1 MLRIRFYPTKV
12 NRIVAIAFVMINAEV
27 GAQHD
32 ILNALRRIEHVKE
45 AYLAYGVYDLLV
57 KLEAE
62 TTDRLKEA
70 IASLRRLSRVRSTL
84 TIPVKE

>member
-1 MLRIRFYPTKV
+1 M
-12 NRIVAIAFVMINAEV
+12 AIAFVMINAEV

>member
-1 MLRIRFYPTKV
+1 
-12 NRIVAIAFVMINAEV
+12 MINAEV

>member
-1 MLRIRFYPTKV
+1 
-12 NRIVAIAFVMINAEV
+12 VAIAFVMINAEV